1 MHEKNTGQLP
11 LWVLVEALVFA
22 SPVPLDVAAI
32 ADMLE
37 VDKQEVAEVCERLVA
52 EYAQREGGFRFCC
65 TPKGYQFQTIVAASS
80 VLQRI
85 KRARPLSRAALET
98 LAIVAYR
105 QPLTRAEI
113 EHIRGVESG
122 NLMRSLLDRE
132 LLACVGRK
140 EGVGKPLLFGT
151 TGEFLK
157 VFGLRSLGDLPAL
170 SSFQDKREVLQAAE
184 EKISNKFKADDIG
197 LGDEAHASE

>member
-1 MHEKNTGQLP
+1 MTEQNTEQ
-11 LWVLVEALVFA
+11 LWVLIEALVFA
-22 SPVPLDVAAI
+22 SPAPMDVAAI
-32 ADMLE
+32 AAVLE

-52 EYAQREGGFRFCC
+52 EYEQRAGGFRFCR
-65 TPKGYQFQTIVAASS
+65 TAKGYQFQTIVAASS

-85 KRARPLSRAALET
+85 KRVRPLSRAALET
-98 LAIVAYR
+98 LSIVAYR

-122 NLMRSLLDRE
+122 NLVRSLLDRG

-140 EGVGKPLLFGT
+140 DGVGKPLLFGT

-157 VFGLRSLGDLPAL
+157 VFGLRSLDDLPAL

-184 EKISNKFKADDIG
+184 EKIGDKFKADDIG
-197 LGDEAHASE
+197 LEEEIHASE